1 MKSRYIA
8 VALAAIVAVA
18 VGVVA
23 AQAHS
28 NQSGFGHDHMFGRH
42 MGWLA
47 RQLDLTDA
55 QKAQIKSTI
64 QAEKP
69 TLTPLL
75 QQLVTEKQQM
85 LAATANGAFNQGK
98 VQALANQQAQTMAQL
113 MVEREKIMS
122 QVYQNVLTP
131 EQRTKA
137 DALRQKMSER
147 MTQRLQ
153 KFTTE
158 GVAPQ
163 GAAPAQQ

>member
-8 VALAAIVAVA
+8 VAVAAILAIG

-28 NQSGFGHDHMFGRH
+28 NEGGFGHDHMFGRH
-42 MGWLA
+42 MGWIA

-75 QQLVTEKQQM
+75 QQLVTQRQQM
-85 LAATANGAFNQGK
+85 LAATANGAFDQAK

-113 MVEREKIMS
+113 IVERQKIIS
-122 QVYQNVLTP
+122 SVYQNVLTP

-137 DALRQKMSER
+137 DALRQKMSEH

-153 KFTTE
+153 KFNSE
-158 GVAPQ
+158 G
-163 GAAPAQQ
+163 GAAPQQ

>member
-1 MKSRYIA
+1 MKRYIA
-8 VALAAIVAVA
+8 VALAAIMAIA

-28 NQSGFGHDHMFGRH
+28 KGGYGHDHMFGRQ
-42 MGWLA
+42 MGWMA

-55 QKAQIKSTI
+55 QKAQIKAMI
-64 QAEKP
+64 AAEKP
-69 TLTPLL
+69 TLAPLL

-85 LAATANGAFNQGK
+85 LAVTSNGSFQPDK
-98 VQALANQQAQTMAQL
+98 VQQLASQQAQTMAQL
-113 MVEREKIMS
+113 IVEREKLIS

-137 DALRQKMSER
+137 DTLRQQMSER

-158 GVAPQ
+158 GAAPQ
-163 GAAPAQQ
+163 QAAPQQ